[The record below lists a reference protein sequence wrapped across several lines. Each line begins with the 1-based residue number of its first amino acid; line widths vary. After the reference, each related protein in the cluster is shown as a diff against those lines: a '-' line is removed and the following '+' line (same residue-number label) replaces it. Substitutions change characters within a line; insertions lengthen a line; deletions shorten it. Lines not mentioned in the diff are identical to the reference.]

1 MTGTR
6 EHNDVYV
13 YGVTAFPFE
22 PRELGKGI
30 GDPPADVFLSRYKE
44 LAAVVSKVNGSPD
57 IRGTALR
64 KNAIAHADVVNR
76 IFQKGTILPIAFGY
90 ISPLSGVRKQLLMDS
105 YDWLLGLLHELDGK
119 VELRLS
125 ARYREEPLLDAVVK
139 SEPWL
144 ARSEYHSYSDK
155 IQHGK
160 EVLEAVERRRESSK
174 GKILGRLEPLL
185 DDFVVDE
192 DTSPMSFGLS
202 LLINRKDLTQLDHVL
217 DELARDAD
225 ELELKCVGPLAP
237 YSFVRDVVPIPQE
250 AAWV

>member
-6 EHNDVYV
+6 KLNHLYV
-13 YGVTAFPFE
+13 YGVTAFSFE
-22 PRELGKGI
+22 PSALGQGI
-30 GDPPADVFLSRYKE
+30 GDPPADVFLSRYKQ
-44 LAAVVSKVNGSPD
+44 LAAVVSRIENSPNLS
-57 IRGTALR
+57 GQALR
-64 KNAIAHADVVNR
+64 KNLAAHANVVNR
-76 IFQKGTILPIAFGY
+76 IVEKGTILPVAFGCVR
-90 ISPLSGVRKQLLMDS
+90 PLTWVRKQLLMSS
-105 YDWLLGLLHELDGK
+105 YNWLLELLNEFDGK

-125 ARYREEPLLDAVVK
+125 AHYREEPLLEAVVK

-144 ARSEYHSYSDK
+144 ARSRYRSYGDK

-160 EVLEAVERRRESSK
+160 EVLGAIERRRESSK
-174 GKILGRLEPLL
+174 GKLLGRLEPLL

-192 DTSPMSFGLS
+192 DTSAMSFGLS
-202 LLINRKDLTQLDHVL
+202 LLINRKDLTQLDHLL
-217 DELARDAD
+217 DEFARDAD